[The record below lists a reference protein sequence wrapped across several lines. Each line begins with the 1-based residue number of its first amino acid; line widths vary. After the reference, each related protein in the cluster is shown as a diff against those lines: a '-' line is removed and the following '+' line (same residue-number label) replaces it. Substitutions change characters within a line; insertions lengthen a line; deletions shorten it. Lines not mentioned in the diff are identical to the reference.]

1 MTWFPRWDILVEMV
15 LDWPFGTVC
24 SFFMYLSL
32 VYIMV
37 KIVRAFSV
45 RLIPYEF
52 EVWNNK

>member
-1 MTWFPRWDILVEMV
+1 MIPRWGVMVEMV